1 MACRVKL
8 GGIGN
13 NTTEADVKKNNYPV
27 FKAAKLPSV
36 KTAALQDISIPA
48 KAGEGDS
55 SPKKQLNRSSVSFKG
70 IKPPSSAQ
78 KVVSKTGI
86 AADKKKSITNPADL
100 KDAVSHEE
108 DPIAA
113 SLRARIAAGGLSS

>member
-1 MACRVKL
+1 MVCRVKL
-8 GGIGN
+8 GGTGN
-13 NTTEADVKKNNYPV
+13 NATDADAKKNNYPA

-36 KTAALQDISIPA
+36 KTATLQDISIPA
-48 KAGEGDS
+48 KANEGDA
-55 SPKKQLNRSSVSFKG
+55 SPKKQMNKSSASFKG
-70 IKPPSSAQ
+70 IKPPSSVQ